1 MKESNI
7 HIHKQI
13 NIKGEYCPYTMVKT
27 KLGIEFIGVGEILEI
42 RLDNPDAAK
51 NIPDAAAKY
60 GHQVISVEKIDDTD
74 WLIQIRK
81 THED

>member
-1 MKESNI
+1 MKETEN
-7 HIHKQI
+7 HIHKKI

-27 KLGIEFIGVGEILEI
+27 KLGIESIGVGEILEI
-42 RLDNPDAAK
+42 RLDTPDAVK
-51 NIPDAAAKY
+51 NIPHAVANY
-60 GHQVISVEKIDDTD
+60 GHQVVRVEKINDTD